1 MVVWDRN
8 DYIAEA
14 ENHFNNKSV
23 YKNVIFKEKELQ
35 DLAETSNNI
44 FISLRGEGKITEKQL
59 KYFTIAHK
67 KATNLTK
74 IYLLP
79 KIHKRLFNVPGRPFI
94 SNCGST
100 TEKVSE
106 ILDSHLKGIMQE
118 SWSYIK
124 DSNDFI
130 RKTKNLKDILQDAL
144 LVTADVVGLYPSTL
158 HEAGLKA
165 LKKALDKRENRT
177 IATNDLIRMT
187 KFVLKNN
194 YFEFN
199 GQVKQQIS

>member
-1 MVVWDRN
+1 
-8 DYIAEA
+8 
-14 ENHFNNKSV
+14 
-23 YKNVIFKEKELQ
+23 
-35 DLAETSNNI
+35 
-44 FISLRGEGKITEKQL
+44 
-59 KYFTIAHK
+59 
-67 KATNLTK
+67 
-74 IYLLP
+74 
-79 KIHKRLFNVPGRPFI
+79 
-94 SNCGST
+94 
-100 TEKVSE
+100 
-106 ILDSHLKGIMQE
+106 MQE

-130 RKTKNLKDILQDAL
+130 RKTKDIPQDAL

-177 IATNDLIRMT
+177 IATNELIRMT

>member
-1 MVVWDRN
+1 M
-8 DYIAEA
+8 
-14 ENHFNNKSV
+14 
-23 YKNVIFKEKELQ
+23 
-35 DLAETSNNI
+35 
-44 FISLRGEGKITEKQL
+44 G
-59 KYFTIAHK
+59 
-67 KATNLTK
+67 K

-106 ILDSHLKGIMQE
+106 ILDSHLKGIMPE

-130 RKTKNLKDILQDAL
+130 RKTKDIPQDAL

-165 LKKALDKRENRT
+165 LKKALDKKENRT

-187 KFVLKNN
+187 KFVLENN